1 MMAAR
6 KNIGEILKGFGRIT
20 QDEVDRALEYQ
31 RENGGY
37 FGEALIAL
45 GVVSPEEIEWSLASQ
60 FDLPYIFPEAD
71 SVDPEA
77 VELVTPEWALAHLT
91 LPITKTGSAVTVVV
105 DSPIRSEAV
114 ERLAQRTGYEIS
126 LALASSSHIR
136 ELIRE
141 VFARA
146 PEQAEAERP
155 TPISLEEGL
164 ALTLGAVSEA
174 FGIST
179 RGRRSIF
186 WYDDG
191 GVIRRRLLL
200 PQWSP
205 QLDAFMEPS
214 PSDRIEG
221 RDRAVFS
228 GRLNRRGM
236 VGSVNVRY
244 LSDESGEELL
254 MRPVEEQVTRDPGF
268 TLPPDGI
275 VSEVRLLARA
285 GAGRF
290 IVTTDPPDLGDAVL
304 PKVPDVLLDPHWRSI
319 YVHDEDREVSD
330 RSFSLRLPDEED
342 QWAGELDALRGFRFD
357 VVTVD
362 LHGSP
367 DAWLTEALGIASVAF
382 VLWPEGADQDAARTA
397 RIRWELHIAK
407 GSDDQLEWSL
417 NPVP

>member
-1 MMAAR
+1 MATR
-6 KNIGEILKGFGRIT
+6 QNIGDILMGFGRIS
-20 QDEVDRALEYQ
+20 QEEVDRALEYQ

-45 GVVSPEEIEWSLASQ
+45 GVVSPKEIEWSLASQ

-114 ERLAQRTGYEIS
+114 DKLAQRTGYEIS

-141 VFARA
+141 VFART
-146 PEQAEAERP
+146 PDESRAERP

-164 ALTLGAVSEA
+164 ALTLSAVSEA

-244 LSDESGEELL
+244 LADASGEELL
-254 MRPVEEQVTRDPGF
+254 IRPVEEAATTDPGF
-268 TLPPDGI
+268 SLPPDGI

-290 IVTTDPPDLGDAVL
+290 IVTADPMDLGHDVL

-319 YVHDEDREVSD
+319 YVHDQD
-330 RSFSLRLPDEED
+330 RSVSERAFSLRLPEEED
-342 QWAGELDALRGFRFD
+342 QWAGELNALHGFRFD

-362 LHGSP
+362 LQGSP
-367 DAWLTEALGIASVAF
+367 DAWLAEALGIASVAF
-382 VLWPEGADQDAARTA
+382 VLWPAGADRDAARRA
-397 RIRWELHIAK
+397 GIRWELNIAK

-417 NPVP
+417 NPVS

>member
-1 MMAAR
+1 MATR
-6 KNIGEILKGFGRIT
+6 QNIGDILVGFGRIT

-45 GVVSPEEIEWSLASQ
+45 GLVSPKEIEWSLASQ

-71 SVDPEA
+71 AVDPEA
-77 VELVTPEWALAHLT
+77 VDLVTPEWALAHLT

-114 ERLAQRTGYEIS
+114 EKLAKRTGYEIS

-141 VFARA
+141 VFSRV
-146 PEQAEAERP
+146 PDEEDVGRP

-191 GVIRRRLLL
+191 GTIRRRLLL

-214 PSDRIEG
+214 PSDRIQG

-228 GRLNRRGM
+228 AQLNRRGM

-254 MRPVEEQVTRDPGF
+254 VRPVQEPANVDVGF
-268 TLPPDGI
+268 ALPPDGI

-290 IVTTDPPDLGDAVL
+290 IVTTEPKDFGHEIL
-304 PKVPDVLLDPHWRSI
+304 PRIPDVLLDPHWRSI
-319 YVHDEDREVSD
+319 YVHDGTGDVSE
-330 RSFSLRLPDEED
+330 RAFSLRMPEEED
-342 QWAGELDALRGFRFD
+342 QWAGELDALRSFRFD

-367 DAWLTEALGIASVAF
+367 DRWLEEALGIASVAF
-382 VLWPEGADQDAARTA
+382 VLWPPSADRDVARHAA
-397 RIRWELHIAK
+397 IRWELHIAR

-417 NPVP
+417 NPVS

>member
-1 MMAAR
+1 MVTR
-6 KNIGEILKGFGRIT
+6 QNIGDILMGFGRIT
-20 QDEVDRALEYQ
+20 QEEVDQALEYQ
-31 RENGGY
+31 REHGGY

-45 GVVSPEEIEWSLASQ
+45 GVVSPKEIEWSLASQ

-114 ERLAQRTGYEIS
+114 DKLAQRTGYEIS

-141 VFARA
+141 VFTRA
-146 PEQAEAERP
+146 PDDAETTRP

-174 FGIST
+174 FGVST

-191 GVIRRRLLL
+191 GTIRRRLLL

-214 PSDRIEG
+214 PGARIEG
-221 RDRAVFS
+221 KDRAVFS
-228 GRLNRRGM
+228 ARLNRRGM

-254 MRPVEEQVTRDPGF
+254 IRPVEEPATSDPGF
-268 TLPPDGI
+268 PLPPDGI

-290 IVTTDPPDLGDAVL
+290 IVTTEPTDLGHELL
-304 PKVPDVLLDPHWRSI
+304 PRIPDVLLDPHWRSI
-319 YVHDEDREVSD
+319 YVHDGCRDVSD
-330 RSFSLRLPDEED
+330 RSFSLCLPEEED

-362 LHGSP
+362 LQGSP
-367 DAWLTEALGIASVAF
+367 EAWLGEALGIASVAF
-382 VLWPEGADQDAARTA
+382 LLWPAGADLDAARKA
-397 RIRWELHIAK
+397 GIRWELHIAE
-407 GSDDQLEWSL
+407 GSDGQFEWSL
-417 NPVP
+417 NPVS